1 MPIAFLLG
9 KNTLNT
15 AVYYNIDRQL
25 GMLKLIEFYFGTCW
39 LYKHISVDNGQL
51 TEDS

>member
-1 MPIAFLLG
+1 M
-9 KNTLNT
+9 K
-15 AVYYNIDRQL
+15 VYYSNIRVCIDRQF
-25 GMLKLIEFYFGTCW
+25 GMLKLAEFYFGTCW

>member
-1 MPIAFLLG
+1 MHLLFFV
-9 KNTLNT
+9 NRLLL
-15 AVYYNIDRQL
+15 YIDRQL
-25 GMLKLIEFYFGTCW
+25 GMLKLAEFYFGTYW